1 MAPRRAA
8 LTRMGT
14 QVCVCQ
20 DDWIGPACETSLLH
34 HPRFLPPT
42 GPPCPRLLDPR
53 SLPPSQFGV
62 ALGTAAAAARLC
74 PARACTRRVAVAF
87 GACGA
92 QLVGRRGGRG
102 RLGQRHADG
111 AYTDRETAQVR
122 AVRFGPQKRKNEN
135 RCRSLA
141 LLRSLAGLEGA
152 IAAGHAAN
160 RRRLCGARVTRRH
173 DRDASRARS
182 RYRDARDGMLAVP
195 QPRRLSAA
203 DRLTRRWLV
212 RRYSLARRWL
222 VRRWRLGDTR
232 LEKL

>member
-14 QVCVCQ
+14 QVCVCR

-92 QLVGRRGGRG
+92 QLVGRRGGGGDDSGRG
-102 RLGQRHADG
+102 TRTVLTRTEKRHKC
-111 AYTDRETAQVR
+111 
-122 AVRFGPQKRKNEN
+122 VRFALGHRNEKMKIDVGV
-135 RCRSLA
+135 SLF
-141 LLRSLAGLEGA
+141 
-152 IAAGHAAN
+152 
-160 RRRLCGARVTRRH
+160 CV
-173 DRDASRARS
+173 
-182 RYRDARDGMLAVP
+182 
-195 QPRRLSAA
+195 LSQ
-203 DRLTRRWLV
+203 D
-212 RRYSLARRWL
+212 
-222 VRRWRLGDTR
+222 
-232 LEKL
+232 

>member
-1 MAPRRAA
+1 M
-8 LTRMGT
+8 
-14 QVCVCQ
+14 
-20 DDWIGPACETSLLH
+20 
-34 HPRFLPPT
+34 
-42 GPPCPRLLDPR
+42 
-53 SLPPSQFGV
+53 
-62 ALGTAAAAARLC
+62 
-74 PARACTRRVAVAF
+74 
-87 GACGA
+87 
-92 QLVGRRGGRG
+92 
-102 RLGQRHADG
+102 
-111 AYTDRETAQVR
+111 
-122 AVRFGPQKRKNEN
+122 
-135 RCRSLA
+135 
-141 LLRSLAGLEGA
+141 RSLAGLEGA

-232 LEKL
+232 LESFKRPQLAAVYMHGSQLLLGHGDRESPVALGPAGA